1 MRTYIFTLLEK
12 RVLTEWLNNEVPGG
26 DIRVRKILS
35 RIRLFKNL
43 AGDVDLYLRLKRRLA
58 ESEAAAST

>member
-1 MRTYIFTLLEK
+1 MRTYIFTSFEK
-12 RVLTEWLNNEVPGG
+12 KILTEWLNGEIPRG

-43 AGDVDLYLRLKRRLA
+43 ASDVELYLIVR
-58 ESEAAAST
+58 EAVSARPA